1 MKMLADCPVM
11 NDAGYTNII
20 YIPDKLNKRGGYVY
34 RIAKK
39 RSKLTIVG
47 LFNLIL
53 QLSFAHICRGQ
64 AHRLWRRHRGQALR
78 LRRGRLLLR
87 LLIDSSPR

>member
-20 YIPDKLNKRGGYVY
+20 YIPDKQNKKGGYVY

-39 RSKLTIVG
+39 RSKL
-47 LFNLIL
+47 
-53 QLSFAHICRGQ
+53 HIMRYDVFEDE
-64 AHRLWRRHRGQALR
+64 W
-78 LRRGRLLLR
+78 
-87 LLIDSSPR
+87 